1 MYEYIIRGWYIS
13 TKPNGEEIEKHF
25 SETIHAD
32 TNTEA
37 MQMVIGKYAWLESK
51 DGNTFRLEFIHY
63 R

>member
-1 MYEYIIRGWYIS
+1 MYEYIITGRYIS
-13 TKPNGEEIEKHF
+13 TKPNGEETEKHF
-25 SETIHAD
+25 SETIFAD

-51 DGNTFRLEFIHY
+51 DGNTFYLTFINY